1 MIESVASAQVVA
13 GFIQLVWV
21 IPGLPLAA
29 FLINGLFGRRWLGH
43 LTGWIATGAVG
54 LSALLA
60 IGVFVDVLRGVE
72 RSTVVLYRWIGV
84 GEFKIDVAAF
94 IDPLSSVM
102 LLVVTVVG
110 TLIFVFANGYM
121 AHDQGFP
128 RFFTWFSLFVFA
140 MLILVM
146 ADNYLLMFV
155 GWEGV
160 GLCSYLLIGY
170 WFQNTAP
177 QKAANKAFWMNRIG
191 DWGYTIGMITIFLV
205 FGSLQFTEVFEKVG
219 IATQANL
226 TLICLA
232 LFVGATGKSAQLPL
246 YSWLPDAME
255 GPTPVSALIHAAT
268 MVTAGVY
275 LVARSTPLF
284 VAAGP
289 ALQVVAV
296 VGALTAIFA
305 ATIALVQFDIKRVMA
320 YSTVSQLGYMFLA
333 LGVGAPV
340 AAIFHLATHAFFKA
354 LLFLGSGS
362 VIHATGNEQDMRKM
376 GGLRRKMPVTYWTML
391 IAGGALAALP
401 PLAGFWSKDEIVG
414 AAFVSGQ
421 TVLWAVG
428 IITAVLTAFYVT
440 RAMWLTFHGE
450 PRDHHLYDHAHE
462 SPTVMTLPLILLAVG
477 SATLGILI
485 GFPPDQ
491 GFIHSFLRP
500 AVEVEGVEH
509 TAEIGTILALAAVSV
524 AAGLLGIAVGF
535 LMYARHRPD
544 PAAVTRAA
552 GPLYTLLVNKYFVDE
567 LYDNRILGLGRAFFG
582 VLWAFD
588 VHVIDGIANGIGRLA
603 SIGGGGARRLQTGVV
618 GNYALTVVVGLF
630 VVLVAY
636 GGYAA
641 GIFKR

>member
-1 MIESVASAQVVA
+1 MIAMAW
-13 GFIQLVWV
+13 L
-21 IPGLPLAA
+21 IPAFPLAA
-29 FLINGLFGRRWLGH
+29 FIVNGLFGRRWLRH
-43 LTGWIATGAVG
+43 ATGWIAVAAVAA
-54 LSALLA
+54 SAVVA
-60 IGVFVDVLRGVE
+60 IGIFLEVLGGAE
-72 RSTVVLYRWIGV
+72 RTTVSLYQWIGV
-84 GEFKIDVAAF
+84 GEFKVNVAAL

-110 TLIFVFANGYM
+110 TLIFIFANGYM
-121 AHDQGFP
+121 AHDHGVH

-160 GLCSYLLIGY
+160 GLCSYLLIGF
-170 WFQNTAP
+170 WFERHEP
-177 QKAANKAFWMNRIG
+177 VVAAKKAFVMNRIG

-205 FGSLQFTEVFEKVG
+205 FGSLTYTEVFEKVE

-275 LVARSTPLF
+275 MVARSMPLF
-284 VAAGP
+284 AQAGP
-289 ALQVVAV
+289 SLQVVGT
-296 VGALTAIFA
+296 VGAVTAIFA

-362 VIHATGNEQDMRKM
+362 VIHGMQNEQDMRKF
-376 GGLRRKMPVTYWTML
+376 GGLRRKMPVTFWTML
-391 IAGGALAALP
+391 IAGGALAAIP

-414 AAFVSGQ
+414 AAFISGQ

-428 IITAVLTAFYVT
+428 IITAILTAFYVT
-440 RAMWLTFHGE
+440 RALWMTFFGE

-462 SPTVMTLPLILLAVG
+462 SPGVMTLPLVLLAVG
-477 SATLGILI
+477 SALLGIVI
-485 GFPPDQ
+485 GFPPEQ
-491 GFIHSFLRP
+491 GFIHQFLNP
-500 AVEVEGVEH
+500 VVEVEGLPEAH
-509 TAEIGTILALAAVSV
+509 PESATLIALAGVSV
-524 AAGLLGIAVGF
+524 AAGIVGIVIGW
-535 LMYARHRPD
+535 LMYVRGRPD
-544 PAAVTRAA
+544 PAAVTRSA
-552 GPLYTLLVNKYFVDE
+552 GPIYRLLVNKWYVDE
-567 LYDNRILGLGRAFFG
+567 LYDHRFVELMRGLFG
-582 VLWAFD
+582 ALWAFD
-588 VHVIDGIANGIGRLA
+588 VHVIDGIANGLGRLSA
-603 SIGGGGARRLQTGVV
+603 LSGSGVRRLQTGVV
-618 GNYALTVVVGLF
+618 GNYALTIVVGLF
-630 VVLVAY
+630 LIIVAY
-636 GGYAA
+636 GGYATGA
-641 GIFKR
+641 FSR

>member
-1 MIESVASAQVVA
+1 MIQD
-13 GFIQLVWV
+13 VWL
-21 IPGLPLAA
+21 IPALPLAA
-29 FLINGLFGRRWLGH
+29 FLVNGLFGRRFLRH
-43 LTGWIATGAVG
+43 ATGAIATGAIAA
-54 LSALLA
+54 SAVMATL
-60 IGVFVDVLRGVE
+60 VFLEVLGGQE
-72 RSTVVLYRWIGV
+72 RTTVTLYRWIGV
-84 GEFKIDVAAF
+84 GDFTVNVSALV
-94 IDPLSSVM
+94 DPLSSVM

-110 TLIFVFANGYM
+110 TLIFIFANGYM
-121 AHDQGFP
+121 AHDHGFA
-128 RFFTWFSLFVFA
+128 RFFTWFSLFAFA

-160 GLCSYLLIGY
+160 GLCSYLLIGF
-170 WFQNTAP
+170 WFDKPAP
-177 QKAANKAFWMNRIG
+177 QHAANKAFWMNRIG
-191 DWGYTIGMITIFLV
+191 DWGYTIGMVTTFLV
-205 FGSLQFTEVFEKVG
+205 FGSLTYTEVFAKVG

-226 TLICLA
+226 TLICIA
-232 LFVGATGKSAQLPL
+232 FFVGAAGKSAQLPL
-246 YSWLPDAME
+246 HSWLPDAME

-296 VGALTAIFA
+296 VGAITAIFA

-362 VIHATGNEQDMRKM
+362 VIHGLGNEQDMRKM

-391 IAGGALAALP
+391 VAGGALAALP
-401 PLAGFWSKDEIVG
+401 PLAGFWSKDEILSG
-414 AAFVSGQ
+414 AFLSGQ
-421 TVLWAVG
+421 TALWAVG
-428 IITAVLTAFYVT
+428 IVTAILTAFYVT
-440 RAMWLTFHGE
+440 RALWLTFHGE
-450 PRDHHLYDHAHE
+450 PRDLHLYEHAHE
-462 SPTVMTLPLILLAVG
+462 SPAVMTLPLVALAIG
-477 SATLGILI
+477 SATLGLLV

-491 GFIHSFLRP
+491 GFIHSFLGP
-500 AVEVEGVEH
+500 AVTVEGAAERAVELS
-509 TAEIGTILALAAVSV
+509 TLLGLAAVSV
-524 AAGLLGIAVGF
+524 AAGIVGIVIGVA
-535 LMYARHRPD
+535 MYVRHRPD

-552 GPLYTLLVNKYFVDE
+552 GPIYRLLVNKYYIDE
-567 LYDNRILGLGRAFFG
+567 LYDHRIVEALRAFFG

-588 VHVIDGIANGIGRLA
+588 VHVIDGLANGIGRLA
-603 SIGGGGARRLQTGVV
+603 AVGGGGARRLQTGVV
-618 GNYALTVVVGLF
+618 GNYALTVVVGLL

-641 GIFKR
+641 GVFKR

>member
-1 MIESVASAQVVA
+1 V
-13 GFIQLVWV
+13 IQDVWL
-21 IPGLPLAA
+21 IPALPLAA
-29 FLINGLFGRRWLGH
+29 FLVNGLFGRRFLRH
-43 LTGWIATGAVG
+43 ATGAIATGAIAA
-54 LSALLA
+54 SAVMATL
-60 IGVFVDVLRGVE
+60 VFLEVLGGQE
-72 RSTVVLYRWIGV
+72 RTTVTLYRWIGV
-84 GEFKIDVAAF
+84 GDFTVNVSALV
-94 IDPLSSVM
+94 DPLSSVM

-110 TLIFVFANGYM
+110 TLIFIFANGYM
-121 AHDQGFP
+121 AHDHGFA
-128 RFFTWFSLFVFA
+128 RFFTWFSLFAFA

-160 GLCSYLLIGY
+160 GLCSYLLIGF
-170 WFQNTAP
+170 WFDKPAP
-177 QKAANKAFWMNRIG
+177 QHAANKAFWMNRIG
-191 DWGYTIGMITIFLV
+191 DWGYTIGMVTTFLV
-205 FGSLQFTEVFEKVG
+205 FGSLTYTEVFAKVG

-226 TLICLA
+226 TLICIA
-232 LFVGATGKSAQLPL
+232 FFVGAAGKSAQLPL
-246 YSWLPDAME
+246 HSWLPDAME

-296 VGALTAIFA
+296 VGAITAIFA

-362 VIHATGNEQDMRKM
+362 VIHGLGNEQDMRKM

-391 IAGGALAALP
+391 VAGGALAALP
-401 PLAGFWSKDEIVG
+401 PLAGFWSKDEILSG
-414 AAFVSGQ
+414 AFLSGQ
-421 TVLWAVG
+421 TALWAVG
-428 IITAVLTAFYVT
+428 IVTAILTAFYVT
-440 RAMWLTFHGE
+440 RALWLTFHGE
-450 PRDHHLYDHAHE
+450 PRDLHLYEHAHE
-462 SPTVMTLPLILLAVG
+462 SPAVMTLPLVALAIG
-477 SATLGILI
+477 SATLGLLV

-491 GFIHSFLRP
+491 GFIHSFLGP
-500 AVEVEGVEH
+500 AVTVEGAAERAVELS
-509 TAEIGTILALAAVSV
+509 TLLGLAAVSV
-524 AAGLLGIAVGF
+524 AAGIVGIVIGVA
-535 LMYARHRPD
+535 MYVRHRPD

-552 GPLYTLLVNKYFVDE
+552 GPIYRLLVNKYYIDE
-567 LYDNRILGLGRAFFG
+567 LYDHRIVEALRAFFG

-588 VHVIDGIANGIGRLA
+588 VHVIDGLANGIGRLA
-603 SIGGGGARRLQTGVV
+603 AVGGGGARRLQTGVV
-618 GNYALTVVVGLF
+618 GNYALTVVVGLL

-641 GIFKR
+641 GVFKR

>member
-1 MIESVASAQVVA
+1 MIQN
-13 GFIQLVWV
+13 VWL
-21 IPGLPLAA
+21 IPALPLAG
-29 FLINGLFGRRWLGH
+29 FLVNGLFGRRWLRH
-43 LTGWIATGAVG
+43 ATGWIATGAV
-54 LSALLA
+54 AA
-60 IGVFVDVLRGVE
+60 AAFIAVGVFLEVLGGHE
-72 RSTVVLYRWIGV
+72 RTTVTLYRWIGV
-84 GEFKIDVAAF
+84 GDFTINVSAL

-110 TLIFVFANGYM
+110 TLIFIFANGYM
-121 AHDQGFP
+121 AHDHGFA

-140 MLILVM
+140 MLLLVM

-160 GLCSYLLIGY
+160 GLCSYLLIGF
-170 WFQNTAP
+170 WFEKPAP
-177 QKAANKAFWMNRIG
+177 QHAANKAFWMNRIG

-205 FGSLQFTEVFEKVG
+205 FGSLTYTEVFAKVG

-226 TLICLA
+226 TLICVA

-289 ALQVVAV
+289 ALQLVAA
-296 VGALTAIFA
+296 VGAITAIFA

-362 VIHATGNEQDMRKM
+362 VIHAVGNEQDMRKM

-391 IAGGALAALP
+391 VAGGALAALP
-401 PLAGFWSKDEIVG
+401 PLAGFWSKDEILSG
-414 AAFVSGQ
+414 AFLSGQ
-421 TVLWAVG
+421 TALWAVG
-428 IITAVLTAFYVT
+428 IVTAILTAFYVT
-440 RAMWLTFHGE
+440 RAMWMTFHGE

-462 SPTVMTLPLILLAVG
+462 SPAVMTLPLVALAVG
-477 SATLGILI
+477 SAVLGIAI
-485 GFPPDQ
+485 GFPPDA
-491 GFIHSFLRP
+491 GFIHTFLEP
-500 AVEVEGVEH
+500 AFESCVPVPN
-509 TAEIGTILALAAVSV
+509 ILLNTCAHEAPQWSIILSLAAVSV
-524 AAGLLGIAVGF
+524 VAGVVGIVIGVS
-535 LMYARHRPD
+535 MYVRHRPD
-544 PAAVTRAA
+544 PTAVTRAA
-552 GPLYTLLVNKYFVDE
+552 GPLYRLLVNKYYVDE
-567 LYDNRILGLGRAFFG
+567 LYDRKLVDATRGLFG

-603 SIGGGGARRLQTGVV
+603 AAGGGGARRLQTGVV
-618 GNYALTVVVGLF
+618 GNYALTVVVGLL
-630 VVLVAY
+630 VILVAY

-641 GIFKR
+641 GVFKR